1 MSIGILVYGKK
12 LSQKFLK
19 GLLLVQFYAI
29 YILMTFSF
37 LSMRDFLSMDRP
49 LSVCALQCT
58 ILVHFFRISLCQF
71 IFFHVALF
79 SRCALFMFHFF
90 HTAPFP
96 SSTFLCSN
104 LFMLH
109 FFLLY
114 FFYVVHHFMLHCYML
129 QCFRFASFSYCTL
142 CMLQVFPVAL
152 FPEVQ
157 PGSSQTSKMESFAIL
172 ISKAVKYCCKALHL
186 RCSRGPYYVS
196 TISMLQFF
204 HVAVF
209 SCPTFLILKNIE
221 NERKTENTTKR
232 RPYTKHDKPVSLL
245 F

>member
-12 LSQKFLK
+12 FSQKFFK
-19 GLLLVQFYAI
+19 GLLLVQFYSI
-29 YILMTFSF
+29 YILMTFPF

-58 ILVHFFRISLCQF
+58 VPVHFFRISLQQS

-79 SRCALFMFHFF
+79 SRCVFMFHLF

-96 SSTFLCSN
+96 SSTFCVVISTYCT
-104 LFMLH
+104 FFPLH
-109 FFLLY
+109 S
-114 FFYVVHHFMLHCYML
+114 FYVVHHFMFHGYTL

-142 CMLQVFPVAL
+142 CMLQVFSVAP
-152 FPEVQ
+152 FPELQ
-157 PGSSQTSKMESFAIL
+157 PGSSQTSKMQSFAIL
-172 ISKAVKYCCKALHL
+172 ISKAIKYCCKALHL
-186 RCSRGPYYVS
+186 RCSQGPHYVS

-221 NERKTENTTKR
+221 NERKKENTTKR